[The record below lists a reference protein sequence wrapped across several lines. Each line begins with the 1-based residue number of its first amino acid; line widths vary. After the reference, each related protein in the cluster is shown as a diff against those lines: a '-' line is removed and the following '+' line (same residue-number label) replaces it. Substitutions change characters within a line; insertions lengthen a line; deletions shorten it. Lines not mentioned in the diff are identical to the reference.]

1 MNSLSLRAR
10 LTILYGALSI
20 LAGAVILTLLYLVV
34 QARLDAELT
43 GDSDS
48 RIAALRQRAGQAGEA
63 TITTPSRSRISLDD
77 LVGQIRGNEEK
88 IRNAALDTLLV
99 RGSGIV
105 LAIGLATAGTGWII
119 AGRGLRPLDAITAT
133 AEQIARSTGPHRDL
147 SRRIVLT
154 GHSDDIRRLADAFDA
169 MLETLDHAFD
179 GQRRF
184 VASASHELR
193 TPLALERAV
202 IELEATKPAAHPDTV
217 HFADRLLAIN
227 TRNTDLVDR
236 LLTLADGGNELTEP
250 VPVDLSD
257 VAADVLAHTSTDT
270 PTSARITA
278 DLATAPVLGDPILL
292 HQLVRNL
299 VENAANHNVPG
310 GWIKIATGTGTGK
323 MYLAIANSGPL
334 LLAHDVNGLF
344 EPFRRGRPDRTR
356 DAGRRGFG
364 LGLTIVKAIADSH
377 HARITALPRQD
388 GGLDLRITFPAAP
401 SSR

>member
-1 MNSLSLRAR
+1 MSRLSLRAR
-10 LTILYGALSI
+10 LTVLYGALSI

-43 GDSDS
+43 RDAES
-48 RIAALRQRAGQAGEA
+48 RIAALQQRAGQAGEA
-63 TITTPSRSRISLDD
+63 TITTPNGSRISLDD
-77 LVGQIRGNEEK
+77 LTEQIRGNEEK

-119 AGRGLRPLDAITAT
+119 AGRGLRPLHAITAT

-147 SRRIVLT
+147 SRRIALT
-154 GHSDDIRRLADAFDA
+154 GHSDDTQRLADAFDA
-169 MLETLDHAFD
+169 MLETLDRAFD

-250 VPVDLSD
+250 VPVDLAD
-257 VAADVLAHTSTDT
+257 VAADVLAQTSTDT

-278 DLATAPVLGDPILL
+278 DLVTAPVLGDPILL

-299 VENAANHNVPG
+299 VENAVNHNVPG
-310 GWIKIATGTGTGK
+310 GWIKITTGIDTGQT
-323 MYLAIANSGPL
+323 YLAIANSGL
-334 LLAHDVNGLF
+334 LMLPREVNGLF
-344 EPFRRGRPDRTR
+344 EPFRRGRSDRTR
-356 DAGRRGFG
+356 DTGRRGFG
-364 LGLTIVKAIADSH
+364 LGLTIVKAISDSH
-377 HARITALPRQD
+377 HAQITALPRQD
-388 GGLDLRITFPAAP
+388 GGMDLRITFPAGL
-401 SSR
+401 SRR

>member
-1 MNSLSLRAR
+1 MTRLSLRAR
-10 LTILYGALSI
+10 LTVLYGALSI

-48 RIAALRQRAGQAGEA
+48 RIAALRQRAGQANEA
-63 TITTPSRSRISLDD
+63 TITTPNGSRISLDD
-77 LVGQIRGNEEK
+77 LTEQIRGNEEK

-119 AGRGLRPLDAITAT
+119 AGRGLRPLHAITVT

-147 SRRIVLT
+147 SRRIALT

-236 LLTLADGGNELTEP
+236 LLTLADGGNELTES
-250 VPVDLSD
+250 VTVDLAG
-257 VAADVLAHTSTDT
+257 VTADVLAQTSTDT

-278 DLATAPVLGDPILL
+278 GLVTAPVLGDPILL

-310 GWIKIATGTGTGK
+310 GWIKIATGTGPT
-323 MYLAIANSGPL
+323 YLAIANSGPL
-334 LLAHDVNGLF
+334 LLPQDVNGLF

-356 DAGRRGFG
+356 GTGRRGFG

-377 HARITALPRQD
+377 HAQITALPRQD

-401 SSR
+401 SPR

>member
-1 MNSLSLRAR
+1 MSRLSLRAR
-10 LTILYGALSI
+10 LTVLYGALSI
-20 LAGAVILTLLYLVV
+20 LAAAVILTLLYLVV

-43 GDSDS
+43 GDAES
-48 RIAALRQRAGQAGEA
+48 RIAALQQRAGQAGET
-63 TITTPSRSRISLDD
+63 TITTPNGSRISLDD
-77 LVGQIRGNEEK
+77 LTEQIRGNEEK

-105 LAIGLATAGTGWII
+105 LAIGLATSGTGWII
-119 AGRGLRPLDAITAT
+119 AGRGLRPLHAITAT

-147 SRRIVLT
+147 SRRIALT
-154 GHSDDIRRLADAFDA
+154 RHSDDIRRLADAFDA

-217 HFADRLLAIN
+217 HFANRLLAIN

-250 VPVDLSD
+250 LPVDLAD
-257 VAADVLAHTSTDT
+257 VAADVLAQTRTDT
-270 PTSARITA
+270 PTSTRITA

-310 GWIKIATGTGTGK
+310 GWIRIGTGTGPT
-323 MYLAIANSGPL
+323 YLAITNSGPL
-334 LLAHDVNGLF
+334 LLPQDVNGLF

-356 DAGRRGFG
+356 DTGRRGFG
-364 LGLTIVKAIADSH
+364 LGLTIVKAISDSH
-377 HARITALPRQD
+377 HAQITALPRQD

-401 SSR
+401 SPR

>member
-1 MNSLSLRAR
+1 MTRLSLRAR
-10 LTILYGALSI
+10 LTVLYGALSI

-48 RIAALRQRAGQAGEA
+48 RIAALRQRAGQANEA
-63 TITTPSRSRISLDD
+63 TITTPNGSRISLDD
-77 LVGQIRGNEEK
+77 LTEQIRGNEEK

-119 AGRGLRPLDAITAT
+119 AGRGLRPLHAITVT

-147 SRRIVLT
+147 SRRIALT

-236 LLTLADGGNELTEP
+236 LLTLADGGNELTES
-250 VPVDLSD
+250 VTVDLAD
-257 VAADVLAHTSTDT
+257 VTADVLAQTSTDT

-278 DLATAPVLGDPILL
+278 GLVTAPVLGDPILL

-310 GWIKIATGTGTGK
+310 GWIKIATGTGPT
-323 MYLAIANSGPL
+323 YLAIANSGPL
-334 LLAHDVNGLF
+334 LLPQDVNGLF

-356 DAGRRGFG
+356 GTGRRGFG

-377 HARITALPRQD
+377 HAQITALPRQD

-401 SSR
+401 SPR

>member
-1 MNSLSLRAR
+1 MSRLSLRAR
-10 LTILYGALSI
+10 LTVLYGALSI
-20 LAGAVILTLLYLVV
+20 LAAAVILTLLYLVV

-43 GDSDS
+43 GDAES
-48 RIAALRQRAGQAGEA
+48 RIAALQQRAGQAGET
-63 TITTPSRSRISLDD
+63 TITTPNGSRISLDD
-77 LVGQIRGNEEK
+77 LTEQIRGNEEK

-105 LAIGLATAGTGWII
+105 LAIGLATSGTGWII
-119 AGRGLRPLDAITAT
+119 AGRGLRPLHAITAT

-147 SRRIVLT
+147 SRRIALT
-154 GHSDDIRRLADAFDA
+154 RHSDDIRRLADAFDA

-250 VPVDLSD
+250 VLVDLAD
-257 VAADVLAHTSTDT
+257 VAADVLAQTRTDT

-310 GWIKIATGTGTGK
+310 GWIRIGTGTGPT
-323 MYLAIANSGPL
+323 YLAITNSGPL
-334 LLAHDVNGLF
+334 LRPQDVNGLF

-356 DAGRRGFG
+356 GTGRRGFG
-364 LGLTIVKAIADSH
+364 LGLTIVKAISDSH
-377 HARITALPRQD
+377 HAQITALPRQD

-401 SSR
+401 SPR

>member
-1 MNSLSLRAR
+1 MTRLSLRAR
-10 LTILYGALSI
+10 LTVLYGALSI

-48 RIAALRQRAGQAGEA
+48 RIAALRQRAGQANEA
-63 TITTPSRSRISLDD
+63 TITTPNGSRISLDD
-77 LVGQIRGNEEK
+77 LTEQIRGNEEK

-119 AGRGLRPLDAITAT
+119 AGRGLRPLHAITVT

-147 SRRIVLT
+147 SRRIALT

-236 LLTLADGGNELTEP
+236 LLTLADGGNELTES
-250 VPVDLSD
+250 VTVDLAG
-257 VAADVLAHTSTDT
+257 VTADVLAQTSTDT

-278 DLATAPVLGDPILL
+278 GLVTAPVLGDPILL

-310 GWIKIATGTGTGK
+310 GWIKIATGTGPT
-323 MYLAIANSGPL
+323 YLAIANSGPL
-334 LLAHDVNGLF
+334 LLPQDVNGLF

-356 DAGRRGFG
+356 GTGRRGFG

-377 HARITALPRQD
+377 HAQITALPRQD
-388 GGLDLRITFPAAP
+388 GGLDLRITFPPAP
-401 SSR
+401 SPR